1 MIAMGCAI
9 CREQKYIAHQ
19 GKQPLP
25 RCERHPDR
33 SMIDWSY
40 IERYPKDKLLGEVI
54 SGKYILI
61 RPLGKGGFGSVYFA
75 IQKQSDSNN
84 SIRKAVAI
92 KFLTRISEEHIELF
106 NDEMRLMS
114 HLRNQYIVQL
124 FTSGQ
129 HKSHSAGQN
138 IPYMVME
145 FVEGETL
152 SDRLIRQGALS
163 PSQVIL
169 LIKQLLSALIEAHDK
184 GIIHR
189 DLKPL
194 NLMICPDP
202 DDDFRL
208 VVLDFGISKMVDDAT
223 REATRNKIMGT
234 PYYLAPEILL
244 KGELNYHTDLFAVA
258 VIAYESLSYHSPF
271 LNEELSGIEPYLR
284 LRSIYK
290 DQKKPDPL
298 PAHLPQEW
306 TLFFECALHSDP
318 QQRFPNA
325 KSMIIAIEAL
335 ELRTTDV
342 HQQMEKES
350 TIFGHFEDDD
360 ETMLFKKQLMSMS
373 EEHHLESKKTNS
385 PYSEPINQSHSELSI
400 LESVDMIDPVE
411 VLTVKMSSLSS
422 PDSED
427 APKEKSIS
435 RSGLESVHEVSVPKL
450 PPPKLPPPIPIEKV
464 GLQLKPPPLP
474 KEVMQS
480 VTKPH
485 SVMTEEPKPHAMI
498 KPPSF
503 VIRSPA
509 LDKLETTEEQQIPQ
523 AYQAS
528 SSPTTQ
534 LPKAPS
540 TGENVLSIS
549 SPNVLTIQ
557 VGEASPLLGQIAD
570 QATSKMTK
578 IKKERKVHQSLRLL
592 GQSQT
597 RLHKHTYTSSRE
609 QIQHQQVP
617 KRMGS
622 FIWLQLL
629 IMVGL
634 GIGFAYVVAHY
645 ILN

>member
-9 CREQKYIAHQ
+9 CREQRYIAHQ

-33 SMIDWSY
+33 SLIDWNY

-54 SGKYILI
+54 SGKYVLI

-75 IQKQSDSNN
+75 IQKQNNSNH
-84 SIRKAVAI
+84 SIRKVVAI
-92 KFLTRISEEHIELF
+92 KFLTRISEDHIELF

-129 HKSHSAGQN
+129 HKSHSAGQT

-194 NLMICPDP
+194 NLMICPNP

-298 PAHLPQEW
+298 PAHLPKEW

-318 QQRFPNA
+318 QQRFPDA
-325 KSMIIAIEAL
+325 KSMMIAIEAL
-335 ELRTTDV
+335 ELITTDV

-350 TIFGHFEDDD
+350 PEFGNFEDDD

-373 EEHHLESKKTNS
+373 EEHHRESINTNIS
-385 PYSEPINQSHSELSI
+385 SSGSINQSQSELSI

-411 VLTVKMSSLSS
+411 VLTTKMRSLSS
-422 PDSED
+422 PKLED
-427 APKEKSIS
+427 APKETKPIS
-435 RSGLESVHEVSVPKL
+435 RSPLESVHKTSA
-450 PPPKLPPPIPIEKV
+450 PKLPPPIPIEKV
-464 GLQLKPPPLP
+464 ELKLKPPPLP

-485 SVMTEEPKPHAMI
+485 SAITEEPKPHATI

-503 VIRSPA
+503 VIRSPS
-509 LDKLETTEEQQIPQ
+509 LDEVKTKEDYQKPQ
-523 AYQAS
+523 DYQAS
-528 SSPTTQ
+528 ASPTVQ
-534 LPKAPS
+534 LPKASS
-540 TGENVLSIS
+540 TNENILSIS
-549 SPNVLTIQ
+549 SPDVLTIQ

-570 QATSKMTK
+570 QVTSKTTK
-578 IKKERKVHQSLRLL
+578 IKKERKVHESLRLL
-592 GQSQT
+592 GQSQS
-597 RLHKHTYTSSRE
+597 RLHKHTYTSSRD
-609 QIQHQQVP
+609 QIQGQQVH
-617 KRMGS
+617 KRLGS